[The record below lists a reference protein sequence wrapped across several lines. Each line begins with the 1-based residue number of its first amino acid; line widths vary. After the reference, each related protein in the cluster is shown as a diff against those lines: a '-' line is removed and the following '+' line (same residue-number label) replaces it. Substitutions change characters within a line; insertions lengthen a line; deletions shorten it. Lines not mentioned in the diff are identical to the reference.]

1 MVDPVTL
8 AGGNGANRWLF
19 DANTTYMQ
27 LWNPDKGNNN
37 WATTHDI
44 TNTDFQVPVG
54 KILYLTGFTVMP
66 ANTTE
71 SIMEMSVSTGVDDA
85 GTIML
90 EWGSDGDRGSS
101 HGGNIN
107 TWMEIPAG
115 SYFNTKGNNYAIFT
129 GILTTT

>member
-8 AGGNGANRWLF
+8 AGDGSNRWLF
-19 DANTTYMQ
+19 DSNTSYMQ
-27 LWNPDKGNNN
+27 LWTPDPNNN
-37 WATTHDI
+37 WATAHDI

-54 KILYLTGFTVMP
+54 KILYLTNFTVMG

-71 SIMEMSVSTGVDDA
+71 SEFNMTVSTSTDDE
-85 GTIML
+85 GTKML
-90 EWGSDGDRGSS
+90 MWGSEGDRGSS
-101 HGGNIN
+101 HGANVK

-115 SYFNTKGNNYAIFT
+115 SYLNSRGQNYCVWT